1 MKLQTGWARS
11 EGFSYFGALTL
22 GPPPRHL
29 SEWIDLTYLR
39 KFLKPVIYPGNVCV
53 QFMSI
58 ESWGLFAN
66 NKSTWHLC
74 YQACGSFTS
83 QNVTKS
89 VLEAIKTI
97 DIEGLRTTKVHTVIM
112 PAVHTGAINRAK
124 SLILPTREKRTRE
137 NRIHRRKSDETDPR
151 ARFPNLLCRIIPID
165 SSPICARMTKCIC
178 TCWTTEWVFIVKMSF
193 RFDISGGWFLWSL
206 RCIVHKTSTST
217 CKLFFH
223 KYHFVQNAYLSPSFI
238 YLISILYVC

>member
-1 MKLQTGWARS
+1 MTDPDPEIIPAVTPNYRVLKISINTITRKNARSTRIWLQTQMKLQTGWARS

-165 SSPICARMTKCIC
+165 S
-178 TCWTTEWVFIVKMSF
+178 
-193 RFDISGGWFLWSL
+193 
-206 RCIVHKTSTST
+206 
-217 CKLFFH
+217 
-223 KYHFVQNAYLSPSFI
+223 
-238 YLISILYVC
+238 LISFEHGWARNVAVM